1 MDFEVFHPEDMND
14 IRLIEGLDSQKKYV
28 LFPSYFENPVK
39 NRALA
44 ENAINILNEDIV
56 LLELK
61 NKSRAEVSRIINSVD
76 VLLLTSFSEGSP
88 QVIKE
93 AMACNCPIVATN
105 VGDIKEVIGETEGCY
120 ITSFDCHDVAE
131 KLKMAL
137 TFGKRTNGREKIK
150 RFDNKIVA
158 STIYNVYKEVLALQN
173 DRNS

>member
-1 MDFEVFHPEDMND
+1 M
-14 IRLIEGLDSQKKYV
+14 